1 MGVEVATA
9 GEGAGL
15 RPTQVEEE
23 VEWRC
28 YEWEWEEWRTRRMR
42 GGLGSAE
49 LSKRR
54 GLSSWSCREEDDE
67 EENEKREDAS
77 DSDTSESE
85 LSRRRSGADARS
97 DA

>member
-23 VEWRC
+23 V
-28 YEWEWEEWRTRRMR
+28 EWRTRRMR

-54 GLSSWSCREEDDE
+54 GLSSWSCREEDE
-67 EENEKREDAS
+67 EEESEKREDAS
-77 DSDTSESE
+77 DSDASESE